1 MDTLL
6 TLSLPDEAATRA
18 LGARLW
24 PLLAAG
30 DVVALAGDLGAGKTT
45 LARGLIQRAMA
56 DDAPVPSPTF
66 TLVQVYEP
74 KAGPVIWHFDLYRLS
89 DAAELT
95 ELGWDEALAEG
106 VSLVEW
112 PERAGDALPDT
123 ALRLELETVGSGRRA
138 AFKGGREWSRR
149 LAGTLA
155 A

>member
-1 MDTLL
+1 
-6 TLSLPDEAATRA
+6 
-18 LGARLW
+18 
-24 PLLAAG
+24 
-30 DVVALAGDLGAGKTT
+30 
-45 LARGLIQRAMA
+45 MA